1 VRPYVT
7 VAESSLT
14 LENNNNKLDNSVI
27 LAGHIGSARL
37 REAGVKLSMLDERLF
52 FTTSAYEQTRIS
64 VSQNDD
70 PSVIDAEVS
79 STLTEGWEAEIKWV
93 PSSNVFLSFYALQQQ
108 TEFQSVTGGGN
119 FLVSARVLGF
129 EDVLDANGNVVYP
142 AEAFLYGGRAFL
154 VMPDELSSQYNIKRG
169 NPETQLGLSAQY
181 KLDNGLGFTMSSNHF
196 DSVYS
201 GRLMLVELP
210 ATTTVDVGMFLD
222 IGRFHVKV
230 DVLNATDER
239 YFRARTGDTLSDS
252 LAQAMPDRR
261 WQATI
266 RAQF

>member
-1 VRPYVT
+1 
-7 VAESSLT
+7 
-14 LENNNNKLDNSVI
+14 
-27 LAGHIGSARL
+27 
-37 REAGVKLSMLDERLF
+37 MLDEKLF
-52 FTTSAYEQTRIS
+52 FTTALYEQTRIS

-70 PSVIDAEVS
+70 PAVIDAEVS
-79 STLTEGWEAEIKWV
+79 STVTEGWEGEIKWV
-93 PSSNVFLSFYALQQQ
+93 PNGNVFLSFYALRQQ

-129 EDVLDANGNVVYP
+129 QDVVDADGNVVYP
-142 AEAFLYGGRAFL
+142 AEAFLYGGRSFL
-154 VMPDELSSQYNIKRG
+154 VMPNELSPQYAVKRG
-169 NPETQLGLSAQY
+169 NPETQMGFTAQY
-181 KLDNGLGFTMSSNHF
+181 KLDNGLGFTLSSNHF
-196 DSVYS
+196 SSVYS

-210 ATTTVDVGMFLD
+210 STTTVDAGVFLD

-261 WQATI
+261 WQATF
-266 RAQF
+266 RAKF